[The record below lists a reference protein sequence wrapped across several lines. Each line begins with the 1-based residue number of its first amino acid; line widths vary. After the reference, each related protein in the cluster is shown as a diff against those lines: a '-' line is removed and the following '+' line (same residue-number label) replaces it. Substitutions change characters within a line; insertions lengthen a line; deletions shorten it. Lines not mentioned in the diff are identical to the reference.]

1 MKVSNIIC
9 NVFIILFL
17 TLCLICILWIHVGS
31 LEMYPTVETE
41 GKARIAAIVGAVIF
55 GVSTSVCVIIK
66 KKCTK

>member
-1 MKVSNIIC
+1 M
-9 NVFIILFL
+9 
-17 TLCLICILWIHVGS
+17 ICILWINVGS